1 MSLEIILW
9 IVAWVVLSEVAFIFS
24 YSTFGEDSDIS
35 WVGFKFISFLLVGVF
50 MMFQFL
56 IVFWGMEGDCEM
68 ISHYIRLLYE
78 AIIITV
84 IAGFFYGNS
93 LISKK
98 IDNSRK
104 KGKKK

>member
-9 IVAWVVLSEVAFIFS
+9 IVGWVVLSEVAFIFS
-24 YSTFGEDSDIS
+24 YSMKGEDSLYGWGS
-35 WVGFKFISFLLVGVF
+35 FKAYSFFGVGVF

-56 IVFWGMEGDCEM
+56 IVFWCMEGDCEM